1 MLSRIDNISFTS
13 KIVKDKYFNE
23 ALKEAR
29 KDSKTSNGQDRTN
42 KFINAIR
49 YIENDGL
56 NDYYSIKMM
65 DRTNSNCHLLRNG
78 IPVESAFASST
89 GRCVMM
95 AYTDYVGKNLGIE
108 ISRPSVP
115 TMIYRDS
122 LKNAHARLDKV
133 QEETDKTRSEL
144 NQLDKEVITPQI
156 AEDLSNALNEFD
168 IYI

>member
-1 MLSRIDNISFTS
+1 MINRVNNISFTS
-13 KIVKDKYFNE
+13 KIIKDKNFNE

-29 KDSKTSNGQDRTN
+29 KDSKTSQGQDRTN
-42 KFINAIR
+42 KFINALR

-56 NDYYSIKMM
+56 NDYYSIEMM

-108 ISRPSVP
+108 ITRPAVSSMV
-115 TMIYRDS
+115 YRDS

-133 QEETDKTRSEL
+133 QEETDKTRKEL
-144 NQLDKEVITPQI
+144 LLFEQEVITPQI
-156 AEDLSNALNEFD
+156 AEDLNKALNDFD

>member
-13 KIVKDKYFNE
+13 KIVKDNYFNE

-78 IPVESAFASST
+78 VPVESAFASST

-108 ISRPSVP
+108 ITRPAVAS
-115 TMIYRDS
+115 MIYRDS
-122 LKNAHARLDKV
+122 IKNAHARLDKV
-133 QEETDKTRSEL
+133 QEETDKTRKEL
-144 NQLDKEVITPQI
+144 QEFDKEVITPQI
-156 AEDLSNALNEFD
+156 AEDLNTALNEFD
-168 IYI
+168 IYF